1 MFPLGQGGSGKTAI
15 VQEIVLPAVD
25 FIFPPEQPNGSSSI
39 IVCSS
44 WAQAQNISTDVY
56 KAVSCHNATA
66 MRVQSYRNKDMLPET
81 KQAVLEAKLNSKRAL
96 VIEEVSMISPALYNM
111 LLYRF
116 YHGRKKRWHVTQERH
131 YVQRKCAF
139 GRMPL
144 KLHLGD
150 FLQLRPTAAMSLLT
164 DMNALAHK
172 TEDKQ
177 VPAEFQDAA
186 KLFLATEHCYELFA
200 TNRFRND
207 ESGRQLKEHPK

>member
-1 MFPLGQGGSGKTAI
+1 
-15 VQEIVLPAVD
+15 
-25 FIFPPEQPNGSSSI
+25 
-39 IVCSS
+39 
-44 WAQAQNISTDVY
+44 
-56 KAVSCHNATA
+56 
-66 MRVQSYRNKDMLPET
+66 MLPET
-81 KQAVLEAKLNSKRAL
+81 KQVAREAKLNAKRAL

-116 YHGRKKRWHVTQERH
+116 YHGRKSRWQVTQERH
-131 YVQRKCAF
+131 YVQRKWAF

-150 FLQLRPTAAMSLLT
+150 FVQARPTAAMSLLT

-186 KLFLATEHCYELFA
+186 IFGH
-200 TNRFRND
+200 
-207 ESGRQLKEHPK
+207 